1 VSVRRQAYN
10 SPALI
15 GSLAHHPK
23 IPCHAGALK
32 KGVNVQLLTAY
43 FPKTCSFLEKT
54 KLKRA
59 KYSQL
64 KADELPTFIIA
75 DNEHLLLLIRKD
87 NGKKKVADCGKTMT
101 PS

>member
-1 VSVRRQAYN
+1 M
-10 SPALI
+10 
-15 GSLAHHPK
+15 
-23 IPCHAGALK
+23 
-32 KGVNVQLLTAY
+32 
-43 FPKTCSFLEKT
+43 
-54 KLKRA
+54 KRA

-64 KADELPTFIIA
+64 KVDELPTFIIA